1 MTTKEYNFIKTKFEG
16 IDVYTFPMQ
25 IKDLLKIHYIA
36 IRGEDVEDG
45 AVQRVL
51 NKSRIKS
58 IKEFVLDDHMFFNTF
73 IINWTNKENLPLIEK
88 IKLKLFLKETS
99 AQVLDGQHRLAGLQA
114 AIEEKPEIGEY
125 YALTSLCIRL
135 NTSQAAS
142 IFLNINSEQ
151 KPVPR
156 SLVYDLFGE
165 VEDDRSHIINRAR
178 DIAHEL
184 NENKESPYFSQI
196 KFPGGT
202 GLVDLATVVSSLKLS
217 LAKKGAFHNIGL
229 NNLENQKKVILNYF
243 TAIHNAYSKERI
255 WSNKSKNPFLSSA
268 GFFGA
273 MEALT
278 STLLTKCS
286 ERKSFT
292 SENFSLLLGLNNRS
306 LMIKS
311 DFKEI
316 EGKTRR
322 TAIKEY
328 LLESL
333 THSLPGESEYEF

>member
-1 MTTKEYNFIKTKFEG
+1 MITKDYIFIKTKFEG
-16 IDVYTFPMQ
+16 IDVYTFPMK

-36 IRGEDVEDG
+36 VRGEDVEDG

-58 IKEFVLDDHMFFNTF
+58 IKEFVLDGHMFFNTF
-73 IINWTNKENLPLIEK
+73 IINWTNKDKLPEIKENNINLSMIEG
-88 IKLKLFLKETS
+88 S

-114 AIEEKPEIGEY
+114 AIEEKPNIGEFY
-125 YALTSLCIRL
+125 TLTSLSIRL

-151 KPVPR
+151 KPDPR

-165 VEDDRSHIINRAR
+165 VEDDRSHVINRAR
-178 DIAHEL
+178 DIAQEL

-202 GLVDLATVVSSLKLS
+202 GLVDLATVVSSLKLP

-243 TAIHNAYSKERI
+243 IAIHNSYNRERI
-255 WSNKSKNPFLSSA
+255 WNNKTKNPFLSSA

-292 SENFSLLLGLNNRS
+292 SETFAALLGLQNRS
-306 LMIKS
+306 LMMKS

-328 LLESL
+328 LLESI

>member
-1 MTTKEYNFIKTKFEG
+1 MDVRDFNHIKTNFEG
-16 IDVYTFPMQ
+16 IEVYTFPMQ

-36 IRGEDVEDG
+36 IRGEDVEEG

-58 IKEFVLDDHMFFNTF
+58 IKEFVLSGHMFFNTF
-73 IINWTNKENLPLIEK
+73 ILNWTNKENLPLITEK
-88 IKLKLFLKETS
+88 YLKLSLIENA
-99 AQVLDGQHRLAGLQA
+99 AQVLDGQHRLAGLRE
-114 AIEEKPEIGEY
+114 AIEEKPEIGDY

-165 VEDDRSHIINRAR
+165 VEDDRSHIINRAK
-178 DIAHEL
+178 DIAEEL
-184 NENKESPYFSQI
+184 DTNKNSPYYSQI

-202 GLVDLATVVSSLKLS
+202 GLVDLATVVSSLKIALE
-217 LAKKGAFHNIGL
+217 KKGAFHNIGL

-243 TAIHNAYSKERI
+243 AAIHNAYNSERL
-255 WSNKSKNPFLSSA
+255 WNNKSKNPFLSSA

-292 SENFSLLLGLNNRS
+292 RETFSSLLNLDQRK
-306 LMIKS
+306 LMVKS

-333 THSLPGESEYEF
+333 TYSLPGESEYEF

>member
-1 MTTKEYNFIKTKFEG
+1 MTIKEFTYIQTKFEG

-25 IKDLLKIHYIA
+25 IKDLLAIHYIA
-36 IRGEDVEDG
+36 VRGEDSEEG
-45 AVQRVL
+45 SVQRVL

-73 IINWTNKENLPLIEK
+73 IINWTNKEKLPLIKEK
-88 IKLKLFLKETS
+88 HLELKLLEKS

-125 YALTSLCIRL
+125 YALTSLCIGL
-135 NTSQAAS
+135 NTSKAAS

-165 VEDDRSHIINRAR
+165 VDDDRNHIINRAR
-178 DIAHEL
+178 DIAQEL
-184 NENKESPYFSQI
+184 NENKDSPYFSQI

-229 NNLENQKKVILNYF
+229 NNFENQKKVILNYF
-243 TAIHNAYSKERI
+243 LAIHNAYSKERI
-255 WSNKSKNPFLSSA
+255 WNNKSKNPFLSSA

-286 ERKSFT
+286 VRKSFT
-292 SENFSLLLGLNNRS
+292 AETFSTLLGLDNRN
-306 LMIKS
+306 LMIKG
-311 DFKEI
+311 DFKDI

-333 THSLPGESEYEF
+333 SHSIPGESEYEF

>member
-1 MTTKEYNFIKTKFEG
+1 
-16 IDVYTFPMQ
+16 
-25 IKDLLKIHYIA
+25 
-36 IRGEDVEDG
+36 VEDG

-58 IKEFVLDDHMFFNTF
+58 IKEFVLNGHMFFNTF
-73 IINWTNKENLPLIEK
+73 ILNWTNKDKLPVLK
-88 IKLKLFLKETS
+88 NNKLKLFLLENA
-99 AQVLDGQHRLAGLQA
+99 AQVLDGQHRLAGLRE
-114 AIEEKPEIGEY
+114 AIEEKPEIGDY

-165 VEDDRSHIINRAR
+165 VEDDRSHTINRAK
-178 DIAHEL
+178 DIAVEL
-184 NENKESPYFSQI
+184 NENRNSPYFSQI
-196 KFPGGT
+196 KFPGGS
-202 GLVDLATVVSSLKLS
+202 GMVDLATVVSSLKI
-217 LAKKGAFHNIGL
+217 AIEKKGVFHNIGL
-229 NNLENQKKVILNYF
+229 NNLENQKRVILNYF
-243 TAIHNAYSKERI
+243 TAIHNAYHSEKL
-255 WSNKSKNPFLSSA
+255 WNNKSKNPFLSSA

-292 SENFSLLLGLNNRS
+292 SETFSSLLGLDQRN
-306 LMIKS
+306 LLIKS

-333 THSLPGESEYEF
+333 TYSLPGESEYEF